1 MILASVDIVFI
12 ASEKHFTAGCIA
24 LKQKSYSEEVSLFLE
39 LNTERKFSCSPQR
52 EVTVM

>member
-24 LKQKSYSEEVSLFLE
+24 KKKKLLRRSI
-39 LNTERKFSCSPQR
+39 
-52 EVTVM
+52 TVPRIEH

>member
-24 LKQKSYSEEVSLFLE
+24 KKKSYSEEVSLFLE